1 MREETKEKSKG
12 ALRAFIYLLI
22 VLVIAGTTIFLVMR
36 FTKESESEI
45 TNSFISD
52 KLEAASEL
60 TSAKLTYNG
69 LVRYSEGN
77 IPFIT
82 KKEFS
87 MTYRAEVK
95 AGIDL
100 SKVESEITDSQVTIR
115 IPKIEILDI
124 SVDESSIQFY
134 DEKFALFNWE
144 KKEDLLETLES
155 AKLDVQEHGDMDTL
169 KANAKKQIQVL
180 MEGLFKDCIGER
192 VLVVEFKE

>member
-1 MREETKEKSKG
+1 MQKETKEKNTGILK
-12 ALRAFIYLLI
+12 AIIYLLI
-22 VLVIAGTTIFLVMR
+22 VLVIAGTAIFLAIR
-36 FTKESESEI
+36 FTKESEPEL

-69 LVRYSEGN
+69 LVRYSEGS

-87 MTYRAEVK
+87 MTYRAEVR

-100 SKVESEITDSQVTIR
+100 AKVESEITDAQVTIR
-115 IPKIEILDI
+115 IPEIEILDI
-124 SVDESSIQFY
+124 FVDEGSIQFY

-144 KKEDLLETLES
+144 KKEDLLETLEG
-155 AKLDVQEHGDMDTL
+155 AKTDVQEHGDMDAL
-169 KANAKKQIQVL
+169 KDKAKNQIQIL
-180 MEGLFKDCIGER
+180 MEGLFKDCIGDR
-192 VLVVEFKE
+192 VLTVEFK

>member
-1 MREETKEKSKG
+1 MRGETKEKNRGVLK
-12 ALRAFIYLLI
+12 AVIYLLI
-22 VLVIAGTTIFLVMR
+22 TLVLAGTAIFVAMR
-36 FTKESESEI
+36 FTKVKGPEI

-69 LVRYSEGN
+69 LIHYSDGS
-77 IPFIT
+77 IPFLT
-82 KKEFS
+82 KKEFT

-100 SKVESEITDSQVTIR
+100 SKVTSEITDTQVIIR
-115 IPKIEILDI
+115 VPQIEILDI

-144 KKEDLLETLES
+144 KKGDLLETIES
-155 AKLDVQEHGDMDTL
+155 AKQDVKEQAD
-169 KANAKKQIQVL
+169 
-180 MEGLFKDCIGER
+180 MEGLKASAKNQIQILLDGLFRDSIGER
-192 VLVVEFKE
+192 TLAVEFQ